1 MVDWAAPTLVR
12 FGCVLHAAPGGG
24 WDVELPGGAWEAC
37 NSSRELADL
46 AHKIGTDRRW
56 IAS

>member
-12 FGCVLHAAPGGG
+12 LGCVLHAVESG
-24 WDVELPGGAWEAC
+24 WDVELLSGAWEAC

-46 AHKIGTDRRW
+46 AHRLQSSAAGG
-56 IAS
+56 AS